1 MMSDDTK
8 ELKTIE
14 DQAKARPL
22 SVSDDADET
31 TVLHSP
37 DNETAAETEVLPTAA
52 DAVETSA
59 LPVVDDSI
67 DETRPMTTAADGSAT
82 TVIPSADDN
91 QESEDIVSDDREKT
105 IPLEVVADTSIPP
118 ASDIPLYAA
127 GNVSSGNEQTA
138 SGTSPNAEFA
148 SSAQPVDA
156 QSQSS
161 TRMEPAKKS
170 SISTLTVVFGLL
182 GVLIGALGLFF
193 GVTFPDM
200 LITQFAADPQVLVA
214 IVCAIVGVVLVAIAI
229 VWAIMGT
236 VKKK

>member
-1 MMSDDTK
+1 M
-8 ELKTIE
+8 
-14 DQAKARPL
+14 
-22 SVSDDADET
+22 
-31 TVLHSP
+31 
-37 DNETAAETEVLPTAA
+37 
-52 DAVETSA
+52 
-59 LPVVDDSI
+59 
-67 DETRPMTTAADGSAT
+67 
-82 TVIPSADDN
+82 IPSADDN
-91 QESEDIVSDDREKT
+91 QESEDIVSDDHEKT
-105 IPLEVVADTSIPP
+105 IPLEAVADTSIPP

-127 GNVSSGNEQTA
+127 GNASSGNEQTA

-148 SSAQPVDA
+148 SSAQHVDA

-229 VWAIMGT
+229 VWAIMGA